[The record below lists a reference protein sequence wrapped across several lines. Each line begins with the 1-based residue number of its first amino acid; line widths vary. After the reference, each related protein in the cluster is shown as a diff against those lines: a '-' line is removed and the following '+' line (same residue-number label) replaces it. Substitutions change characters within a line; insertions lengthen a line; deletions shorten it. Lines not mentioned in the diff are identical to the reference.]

1 MAKRLRYY
9 FAGFAIGTLLGLLVS
24 YLIGK
29 HNLLWISTC
38 GNLCGILI
46 VAWAQHSGLAP
57 TPEEVNRPLSLFT
70 PVERHEQEPKR

>member
-9 FAGFAIGTLLGLLVS
+9 FAGFAIGTLLGFLVS

-38 GNLCGILI
+38 GNLCGILT
-46 VAWAQHSGLAP
+46 VAWAQHRGLAP
-57 TPEEVNRPLSLFT
+57 SPEEVNRPLSLFT
-70 PVERHEQEPKR
+70 PVERHGQELKR

>member
-29 HNLLWISTC
+29 HNLL
-38 GNLCGILI
+38 
-46 VAWAQHSGLAP
+46 
-57 TPEEVNRPLSLFT
+57 
-70 PVERHEQEPKR
+70 